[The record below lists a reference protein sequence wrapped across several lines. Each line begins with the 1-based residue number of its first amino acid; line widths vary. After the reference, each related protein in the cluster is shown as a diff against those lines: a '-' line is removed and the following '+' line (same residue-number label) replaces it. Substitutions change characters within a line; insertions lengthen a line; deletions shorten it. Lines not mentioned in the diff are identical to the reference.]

1 MAGWNVPGGDIS
13 DSVVLRMKYGL
24 RLIIFSQIAVV
35 KIRRINMV
43 F

>member
-1 MAGWNVPGGDIS
+1 MFLVAIFQIVLF
-13 DSVVLRMKYGL
+13 LRMKYGL